1 MDTKFKVP
9 ALGTKVFLKK
19 EKAKNLKREK
29 QKIDVSEYC
38 KHRKNP
44 KKPPTSNPI
53 KAELGGYM
61 PLRNEFEY
69 PYNDQAEVPVA
80 TIKASV

>member
-1 MDTKFKVP
+1 VLLLKTKH
-9 ALGTKVFLKK
+9 
-19 EKAKNLKREK
+19 
-29 QKIDVSEYC
+29 SYC
-38 KHRKNP
+38 KQSRKTA

-61 PLRNEFEY
+61 PLRNEFEF

-80 TIKASV
+80 TVKFSESDTPEEREIKVFQKRSFFCVFFFFS

>member
-1 MDTKFKVP
+1 MYGSGAA
-9 ALGTKVFLKK
+9 ALPQPLDA
-19 EKAKNLKREK
+19 KARLMPPK
-29 QKIDVSEYC
+29 KIDVSEYC

-61 PLRNEFEY
+61 
-69 PYNDQAEVPVA
+69 
-80 TIKASV
+80 